1 MNLVESVKQRLRQ
14 ALLIEVLVD
23 LLGQTA
29 LRGKFQ
35 AKVVESL
42 VGGLNKRIDAL
53 FAIEREIN
61 GKNAEDRLAARQEKS
76 KPVFDELET
85 W

>member
-1 MNLVESVKQRLRQ
+1 
-14 ALLIEVLVD
+14 
-23 LLGQTA
+23 
-29 LRGKFQ
+29 
-35 AKVVESL
+35 L